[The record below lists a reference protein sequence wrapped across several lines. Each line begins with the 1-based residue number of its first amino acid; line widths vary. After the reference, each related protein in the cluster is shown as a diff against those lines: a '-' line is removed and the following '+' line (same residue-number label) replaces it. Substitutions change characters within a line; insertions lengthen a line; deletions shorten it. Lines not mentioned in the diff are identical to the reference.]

1 MDARFRESERE
12 TLCNVLLRDASMAD
26 APFIARVVLAG
37 LDLLDM
43 DEAMSEEQ
51 RPFFN
56 HLVDICGMDD
66 TLYSYRHTRIAEVDG
81 MAVGALVAYDGAPY
95 AEMRAKT
102 FGLVQQTSG
111 MDLSKNAMETGP
123 GEFYLDSMAILPEY
137 RGHGIGHALMRDR
150 MEWAF
155 RNGFKAVTLLVDKD
169 KPRLQVYY
177 ESLGFVQMCEMFVF
191 GAWYWK
197 LCCVSSTR

>member
-1 MDARFRESERE
+1 MDARLRELGRE
-12 TLCNVLLRDASMAD
+12 TLCSVLLRDASMAD

-169 KPRLQVYY
+169 KPHLQAYY
-177 ESLGFVQMCEMFVF
+177 ESLGFVQMGKMFVF
-191 GAWYWK
+191 WAWYWK

>member
-1 MDARFRESERE
+1 MDARLRESERE
-12 TLCNVLLRDASMAD
+12 TLCNVLLRDASMID

-169 KPRLQVYY
+169 KPHLQAYY
-177 ESLGFVQMCEMFVF
+177 ESLGFVQMGKMFVF
-191 GAWYWK
+191 WAWYWK

>member
-1 MDARFRESERE
+1 MDTRLRDTGRG
-12 TLCNVLLRDASMAD
+12 TLDNVVLRDASIAD
-26 APFIARVVLAG
+26 VAFIARVVLAG
-37 LDLLDM
+37 IDMLDM
-43 DEAMSEEQ
+43 GEDLPDEQ
-51 RPFFN
+51 RPIFE
-56 HLVDICGMDD
+56 HLVEICRMDD
-66 TLYSYRHTRIAEVDG
+66 TLYSYRHTRIAEMDG

-123 GEFYLDSMAILPEY
+123 GECYLDSMAILPEY

-169 KPRLQVYY
+169 KPRLQAYY

>member
-1 MDARFRESERE
+1 MDTRLRDTGHG
-12 TLCNVLLRDASMAD
+12 TLGNVVLRDASIVD

-43 DEAMSEEQ
+43 GEDLPDEQ
-51 RPFFN
+51 RPIFE
-56 HLVDICGMDD
+56 HLVEICCMDD

-169 KPRLQVYY
+169 KPRLQAYY
-177 ESLGFVQMCEMFVF
+177 ESLGFVPVGEMFVF